1 MSQLQYVKLYVGD
14 VVRTRKP
21 HPCGGDVWVVERL
34 GADVG
39 IRCRTCGRFVLMERV
54 KFERRIRAFLQRG
67 NELPPPEPT
76 PPASPVPPQPA
87 KRRFRPPPQDSRR
100 RRRIIRRA
108 RPT

>member
-21 HPCGGDVWVVERL
+21 HPCGGDVWVIERL

-39 IRCRTCGRFVLMERV
+39 IRCRTCGRFVLMERI

-67 NELPPPEPT
+67 NELPPPQPVH
-76 PPASPVPPQPA
+76 PAPEVRQP
-87 KRRFRPPPQDSRR
+87 RR
-100 RRRIIRRA
+100 RRPVPATPEPRPRRRIVRRA
-108 RPT
+108 RPS